1 MNAVHLALD
10 YLVEFPGLFWA
21 IYFVGQSDQK
31 ELNADQV
38 QVWMYFADTY

>member
-1 MNAVHLALD
+1 MQQKMNAVLNLALN
-10 YLVEFPGLFWA
+10 YLVETACQFWA

-38 QVWMYFADTY
+38 QV